1 VDAVDGPSV
10 FIVRMWPDGVARG
23 AWRGSVDDVARKRR
37 VYFTDLGTLC
47 EFIAEQRRLP
57 APASEHADVSER
69 S

>member
-1 VDAVDGPSV
+1 
-10 FIVRMWPDGVARG
+10 MWPDGVARG